1 MALNSIMFF
10 QNKIKEIEE
19 NNSISPPSTSH
30 IDRARTIPNE
40 SSSKSRSDNFQLCKS
55 KSYQSLHS
63 NIIFGKKIVK
73 RSNVNSKH
81 YEIETKNISIDKQKN
96 INNIKNTKSEYL
108 NINNIN
114 NKNLENFNNFKFYKL
129 DSDRLGNANLFQQIF
144 NLTEYSSNSNKL
156 DYSDEKI
163 NINIKAYNN
172 LHHKRIFKKNIK
184 KPNVLLNN
192 KIIKNTHLL
201 IQNKVNPYDYKLKE
215 KNSMSI
221 NPNANLR
228 FNKTSSNFYKNNSNS
243 SYNIRTKPY
252 IKKIIEDS
260 KNQKIINKNESNN
273 NNNSQRYSLQTSNLS
288 TNKKRPLILNVNL
301 MNKSNK
307 QHLKISQFRRVFKKD
322 GILHILR
329 FLDYYD
335 LINIFRTKNKKI
347 LILINQVLAKTYYN
361 KIKFHLLKYNSI
373 LELLNGYIV
382 NFQIKDS
389 FKIDLVAKIRF
400 IKGKYKYLMNNYKD
414 KNKSNFTEPLY
425 YQLSYLYNY
434 FRKIKP
440 QKELITMEEL
450 ENLNKS
456 KALKMHDY
464 YIFDL
469 YPENYYINNNI
480 QKDIFI
486 SRDIPLK
493 ERHNNI
499 ANVQPILPFLA
510 GDIAMINLEL
520 YSSDNGFI
528 EPDSIKIIIKE
539 CRLKDNLK
547 MIYDQGF
554 NNPRISEYEELCGY
568 WKNINLYENKIEII
582 KMVQMS
588 FSHFFRIIEIC
599 FDNIGVYIFK
609 VRLKAMKVGELKDKR
624 SIGIKIKIKEKNQY
638 IENEIRK
645 NYLLFERRDI
655 FEIRVGDELIY
666 YFYLK

>member
-1 MALNSIMFF
+1 MALNSIIFS

-19 NNSISPPSTSH
+19 NDSISPPSTSH
-30 IDRARTIPNE
+30 IDRAKTIPNV
-40 SSSKSRSDNFQLCKS
+40 SSSKSRSDNFQLFKS
-55 KSYQSLHS
+55 KSYQSLDS
-63 NIIFGKKIVK
+63 SIIFGKKIVK
-73 RSNVNSKH
+73 RNTVNSKH
-81 YEIETKNISIDKQKN
+81 NEIETKNINIDKEKN

-114 NKNLENFNNFKFYKL
+114 NKALENFNNFKFNKM
-129 DSDRLGNANLFQQIF
+129 DSDRLSNTNLFQQIN
-144 NLTEYSSNSNKL
+144 NLTEYSSNSNKS
-156 DYSDEKI
+156 DYNDEKI
-163 NINIKAYNN
+163 MINIKAYND
-172 LHHKRIFKKNIK
+172 LYHKRIFKKNIK
-184 KPNVLLNN
+184 KSNVLLNN

-201 IQNKVNPYDYKLKE
+201 IKNNINPYNYKLKE
-215 KNSMSI
+215 NNSRVI
-221 NPNANLR
+221 NPNTNSGLS
-228 FNKTSSNFYKNNSNS
+228 KTSSHFYKNNSNS

-273 NNNSQRYSLQTSNLS
+273 NNSKRNSLQTSNLS

-301 MNKSNK
+301 MNKSNI
-307 QHLKISQFRRVFKKD
+307 QHLKISQFKRVFKKD

-335 LINIFRTKNKKI
+335 LINIFKTKNKKI
-347 LILINQVLAKTYYN
+347 LILINRALAKTYYN
-361 KIKFHLLKYNSI
+361 RIKFHLLKYNNI
-373 LELLNGYIV
+373 LELLNGNIV
-382 NFQIKDS
+382 NIQIKDS

-400 IKGKYKYLMNNYKD
+400 IKGKYKYMMNNYKE
-414 KNKSNFTEPLY
+414 KNKNNFTEPLY

-450 ENLNKS
+450 ENINKS

-469 YPENYYINNNI
+469 YPENYYNNNNI
-480 QKDIFI
+480 QKDKIFI

-499 ANVQPILPFLA
+499 ANVQPILPFLV
-510 GDIAMINLEL
+510 GDIAIINLEL

-547 MIYDQGF
+547 IIYDKGF
-554 NNPRISEYEELCGY
+554 NNPRISEYEELCGH
-568 WKNINLYENKIEII
+568 WKNISLFENKNEII

-588 FSHFFRIIEIC
+588 FSHFFRIIEIY

-609 VRLKAMKVGELKDKR
+609 VRLKAVKVGELNDKR
-624 SIGIKIKIKEKNQY
+624 SIGIKIKIKEKNDY

-645 NYLLFERRDI
+645 NYLLFERRDV
-655 FEIRVGDELIY
+655 FEIRVGDELMY